1 MARTKARVLADHLSR
16 AAEQR
21 GRGVAKP
28 KRGLLNYNAARM
40 RSTPALA
47 KRPDPEPE
55 RARSVFDHLLA
66 VFDDDGQ
73 ATAEGCGSRASVTP
87 AASGCAYGSDRRSAA
102 DDLLAVFDDDGEA
115 SVAPA
120 ASGCAYG
127 SDRRSAAA
135 AEEAHELEKDGWA
148 DEARGSFREHEGRRA
163 LVDGNARSCGQ
174 DALVA
179 VATALGVKASKDA
192 VRAATLPPE
201 GDTPVGTIRSYAAS
215 TLGISMRSLKDHSVL
230 GHSLWELP
238 GGADHQLL
246 LLEAGMYYT
255 ELKITMPKTEPAA
268 TAKATPVR
276 IEPVMGCSHAYA
288 SPSTDRAASTL

>member
-73 ATAEGCGSRASVTP
+73 ATAEGCGSRASVT
-87 AASGCAYGSDRRSAA
+87 
-102 DDLLAVFDDDGEA
+102 
-115 SVAPA
+115 PA